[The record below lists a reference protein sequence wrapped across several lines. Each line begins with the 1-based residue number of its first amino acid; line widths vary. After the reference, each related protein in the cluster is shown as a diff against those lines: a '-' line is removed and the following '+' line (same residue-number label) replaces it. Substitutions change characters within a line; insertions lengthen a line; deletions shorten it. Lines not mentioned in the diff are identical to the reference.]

1 MADHAIG
8 VSLPNG
14 DPRNEPNSHQARRN
28 AAPTLRGVFSFSV
41 CWGCGTQPQHTEN
54 DCWNEGFWG
63 KELVI
68 WSMLVVCCILFFMA
82 EAAAPL
88 DGRHERRRQNVEAVV
103 DAIYE
108 LWSEGNL
115 KPGAQQIAERS
126 GVSLRSVF
134 RYFDDLE
141 SLVDTAIERH
151 MHSTDHHFELLA
163 PVGTLQD
170 RAAEYAA
177 HRVRR
182 HYEMRGVSTATRI
195 RAPFHAQLAE
205 VLRHR
210 ERQVA
215 AQIALLFE
223 DELAKFDEAGREER
237 VAAVEALVSEEG
249 MEIMDRIKH
258 FAPDRVEKTLLSGL
272 LLLLS

>member
-1 MADHAIG
+1 M
-8 VSLPNG
+8 
-14 DPRNEPNSHQARRN
+14 
-28 AAPTLRGVFSFSV
+28 
-41 CWGCGTQPQHTEN
+41 
-54 DCWNEGFWG
+54 
-63 KELVI
+63 I
-68 WSMLVVCCILFFMA
+68 WSMLFVCCIIFFMA
-82 EAAAPL
+82 EAAIPL

-108 LWSEGNL
+108 LWSEDNL
-115 KPGAQQIAERS
+115 KPSAQQIAERS

-134 RYFDDLE
+134 RYFDDLD

-151 MHSTDHHFELLA
+151 MHETDHHFELLA

-170 RAAEYAA
+170 RAADYAA

-195 RAPFHAQLAE
+195 RAPFQSQLAE

-215 AQIALLFE
+215 AQITLLFE
-223 DELAKFDEAGREER
+223 DELADFDDASRDER

-258 FAPDRVEKTLLSGL
+258 FDPDRVEKTLVSGL
-272 LLLLS
+272 LLLLG